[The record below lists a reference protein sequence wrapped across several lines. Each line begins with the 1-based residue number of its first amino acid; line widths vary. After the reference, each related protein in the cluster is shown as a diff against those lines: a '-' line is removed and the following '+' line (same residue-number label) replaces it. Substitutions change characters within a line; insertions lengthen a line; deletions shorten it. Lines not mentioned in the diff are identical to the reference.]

1 MRRRPRTAVRRLPLA
16 AGVLDHGGCDHV
28 QAAAVHGPGQLIAHR
43 VRAGGLLGGGQ
54 AAGEKAHATAPGE
67 CHGGRRRQDEE
78 RQHGPEQLGGGCRAA
93 PGDNDAE
100 PTGREHGASR
110 DHRVQTRQRRGNQDD
125 ERRLERRPGRP
136 SRSFAAWWRPRSRR
150 ARRRRAR
157 EVEPAATARSG
168 LPGAGPSRSA
178 SAATPSRTRAE
189 TASPP
194 PTTSAAVRSRT
205 AAATARHGVQA
216 GQGSQHP
223 GHAEVG
229 EAFGLTR
236 GNVAHA
242 CPVGR
247 WARGLN
253 TWAATAPGEIAVVSA
268 RQDGARPA
276 QAGPGAP
283 PPAPAGR
290 AARAP
295 PTGTRECAPTGRRR
309 GSSHR
314 ALAWPRRWRCRRPW
328 SPRPRGRRSWNR

>member
-1 MRRRPRTAVRRLPLA
+1 MTLVDVAESVDVHEQAVRRLPLA

-78 RQHGPEQLGGGCRAA
+78 RQHGPEQLGGGTRAA
-93 PGDNDAE
+93 PGDDDGTE
-100 PTGREHGASR
+100 PTGREHGARR

-125 ERRLERRPGRP
+125 ERQLERRPGRP
-136 SRSFAAWWRPRSRR
+136 RR
-150 ARRRRAR
+150 DHSQRGGGPGHDERGGDER

-168 LPGAGPSRSA
+168 LPGAGPEPERERGDAEQDQGRDRVATSDDQCGGPVQDGRSD
-178 SAATPSRTRAE
+178 P
-189 TASPP
+189 
-194 PTTSAAVRSRT
+194 
-205 AAATARHGVQA
+205 ARHGVQA

-242 CPVGR
+242 CSVGR
-247 WARGLN
+247 WARGLDP
-253 TWAATAPGEIAVVSA
+253 WAATAP
-268 RQDGARPA
+268 R
-276 QAGPGAP
+276 
-283 PPAPAGR
+283 
-290 AARAP
+290 
-295 PTGTRECAPTGRRR
+295 
-309 GSSHR
+309 
-314 ALAWPRRWRCRRPW
+314 L
-328 SPRPRGRRSWNR
+328 